1 VVHIS
6 GTLDWSAVEMQVQRL
21 TDELRLRY
29 RAYPYLHEEMAVA
42 LAAADLVVARAGA
55 STLGE
60 FPALGLPSILAP
72 YPYSGQH
79 QEVNADYLAQRG
91 AAVKLPDSELS
102 EQLATTVLRLL
113 QDPVQLAAMSR
124 ATRSL
129 AQPAAAEAI
138 GRELQRLAQTG

>member
-1 VVHIS
+1 MP
-6 GTLDWSAVEMQVQRL
+6 L
-21 TDELRLRY
+21 
-29 RAYPYLHEEMAVA
+29 A

-60 FPALGLPSILAP
+60 FPALALPSILAP

-91 AAVKLPDSELS
+91 AAIRLPDAQLS
-102 EQLATTVLRLL
+102 TQLAPTVLRLL
-113 QDPVQLAAMSR
+113 SDPAELDAMSQAAR
-124 ATRSL
+124 AL

-138 GRELQRLAQTG
+138 GQESAAAGANRLVTIQAPGTCDRFAGPSWRCGHTCRCRFKCPAPIAE